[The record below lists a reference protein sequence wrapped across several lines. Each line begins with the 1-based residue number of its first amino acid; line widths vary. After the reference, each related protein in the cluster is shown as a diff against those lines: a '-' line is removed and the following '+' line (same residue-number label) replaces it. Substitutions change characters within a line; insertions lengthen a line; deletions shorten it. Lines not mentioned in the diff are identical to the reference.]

1 MSFGVYG
8 VGTVKDVTKHEYKT
22 KSGVEGVQYRAKIES
37 IDGVTLQIN
46 GRHSHNL
53 PALQGKVVIFEGSYR
68 RVDYTKDGQQK
79 SFNSL
84 ETTSI
89 KLFEAVN
96 TQDGA
101 VSEVTAASAST
112 STDYDDDIPF

>member
-8 VGTVKDVTKHEYKT
+8 VGTVKDVTKHEYKS

-37 IDGVTLQIN
+37 IDGVTLQIS

-53 PALQGKVVIFEGSYR
+53 PELQGKVVIFEGSYR
-68 RVDYTKDGQQK
+68 RVDYTKDGEQK

-96 TQDGA
+96 TQDGT
-101 VSEVTAASAST
+101 VSEVPASAG
-112 STDYDDDIPF
+112 TDYDDDIPF